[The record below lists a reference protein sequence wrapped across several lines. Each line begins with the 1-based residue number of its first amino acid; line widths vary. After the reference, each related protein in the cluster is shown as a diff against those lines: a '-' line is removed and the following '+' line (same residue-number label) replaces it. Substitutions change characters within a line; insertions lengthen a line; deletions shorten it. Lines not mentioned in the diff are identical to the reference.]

1 MGKRAEPGLDY
12 RYTGV
17 DGLFYVDGHVRVY
30 HGSQTSLPKHY
41 IARQKLCLRATT
53 DYWVNAMDG
62 QPFFMVNKAVD
73 PGLLHVMETEIIPEL
88 EKSIPLPP
96 DTPDTPETTD
106 TTETEAPRFTL
117 VFDREGY
124 SPDFFL
130 RMKKK
135 NIACLTYHKHPGEK
149 WPEGEFQMQRVKL
162 VSGHVVDMRLAERG
176 SFIGKKIWV
185 REIRK
190 LSESGHQTSVI
201 STNYRGD
208 FPQIAVAMFA
218 RWTQENFFKY
228 MREHFNLDRLTDY
241 STDDIPD
248 TVKVVNPEYRSLESQ
263 RRSKTALL
271 SRRRAEFGKII
282 MKEEI
287 EPSKVE
293 KYSYRKAELREIIQ
307 ELEESIER
315 TKAELKAIKRHITV
329 AELPEDQRF
338 RQLGAKRKQLLD
350 VIKMISY
357 RAETSMVN
365 IISERMKHSDE
376 ARSLLRAIYRNDV
389 DLIPDKDAGILT
401 VRLHHLANNCSS
413 ETLQSLCEELNETET
428 LFPGTN
434 LRLCYELVSV

>member
-1 MGKRAEPGLDY
+1 
-12 RYTGV
+12 
-17 DGLFYVDGHVRVY
+17 
-30 HGSQTSLPKHY
+30 
-41 IARQKLCLRATT
+41 
-53 DYWVNAMDG
+53 
-62 QPFFMVNKAVD
+62 
-73 PGLLHVMETEIIPEL
+73 
-88 EKSIPLPP
+88 
-96 DTPDTPETTD
+96 
-106 TTETEAPRFTL
+106 
-117 VFDREGY
+117 
-124 SPDFFL
+124 
-130 RMKKK
+130 
-135 NIACLTYHKHPGEK
+135 
-149 WPEGEFQMQRVKL
+149 
-162 VSGHVVDMRLAERG
+162 
-176 SFIGKKIWV
+176 
-185 REIRK
+185 
-190 LSESGHQTSVI
+190 
-201 STNYRGD
+201 
-208 FPQIAVAMFA
+208 
-218 RWTQENFFKY
+218 
-228 MREHFNLDRLTDY
+228 
-241 STDDIPD
+241 
-248 TVKVVNPEYRSLESQ
+248 
-263 RRSKTALL
+263 
-271 SRRRAEFGKII
+271 

-434 LRLCYELVSV
+434 LKLFYKLVSV